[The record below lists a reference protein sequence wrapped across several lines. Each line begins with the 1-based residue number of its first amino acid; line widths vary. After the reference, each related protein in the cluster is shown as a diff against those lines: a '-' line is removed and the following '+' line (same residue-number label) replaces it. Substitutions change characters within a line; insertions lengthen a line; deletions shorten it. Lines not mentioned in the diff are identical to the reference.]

1 MLVCRLLATHEEERA
16 RISAL
21 LAPDGSVGSQ
31 VAERLA
37 AVHQREQELRLVED
51 TRAQL
56 EQRMRAFSG
65 MLAASAPGEIF
76 LA

>member
-1 MLVCRLLATHEEERA
+1 M
-16 RISAL
+16 
-21 LAPDGSVGSQ
+21 
-31 VAERLA
+31 AERLA
-37 AVHQREQELRLVED
+37 AVHQREQELRGVED

-65 MLAASAPGEIF
+65 MLAASAPGEHF